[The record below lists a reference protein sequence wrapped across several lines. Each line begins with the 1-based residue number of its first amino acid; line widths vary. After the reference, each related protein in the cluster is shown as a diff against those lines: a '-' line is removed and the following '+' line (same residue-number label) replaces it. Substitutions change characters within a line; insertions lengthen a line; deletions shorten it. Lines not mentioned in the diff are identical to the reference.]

1 MPTLAEGFWAGWVV
15 VLTVVSAAGLLWL
28 VLSVYFNRD
37 PATAHDPQEVWDETL
52 REGSTPA
59 PLWWFWFIVAL
70 LAASVVYLILYP
82 GLGTHRGVLAWSQG
96 GALAESRARFEET
109 FGAERERIAQS
120 SIADLLLDP
129 VALRAG
135 WHLFNTH
142 CSACHG
148 TDARGQAKQFP
159 NLANDRWQWGGSE
172 RDLRQTIALGR
183 LATMP
188 PWRAAL
194 GDDGVT
200 AVAEY
205 VRALAAGNPPEDGE
219 GARLYRTNCSAC
231 HGVDGSGLAALGA
244 PSLKDP
250 EWIYGGSLDD
260 IRASIANGRNG
271 RMPAFGDRL
280 DETQIK
286 LLTAWLMDGAEPRR
300 GQ

>member
-1 MPTLAEGFWAGWVV
+1 MPTVETGFWAGWVV
-15 VLTVVSAAGLLWL
+15 VLTAVSAAGLLWL
-28 VLSVYFNRD
+28 VLSVYFNRG
-37 PATAHDPQEVWDETL
+37 AAGAHDPDEVWDETL

-70 LAASVVYLILYP
+70 LAASVVYLMLYP
-82 GLGTHRGVLAWSQG
+82 GLGTHRGVLNWSQG
-96 GALAESRARFEET
+96 GQLAASRARFAET
-109 FGAERERIAQS
+109 FAANRERIAQS
-120 SIADLLLDP
+120 SIADLQLDTA
-129 VALRAG
+129 ALRAG
-135 WHLFNTH
+135 WHLFNNH

-148 TDARGQAKQFP
+148 TEARGQAKLFP
-159 NLANDRWQWGGSE
+159 NLANDRWQWGGTE
-172 RDLRQTIALGR
+172 REIAQTIAQGR

-188 PWRAAL
+188 PWQAAL

-205 VRALAAGNPPEDGE
+205 VRAMAAGNPPADGE
-219 GARLYRTNCSAC
+219 GQRIYATTCIAC
-231 HGVDGSGLAALGA
+231 HGADGSGLTVLGA

-260 IRASIANGRNG
+260 LRATIANGRNG

-280 DETQIK
+280 DATQIK
-286 LLTAWLMDGAEPRR
+286 LLTAWLIDGAEPLR